1 MGIFKSRWNDET
13 YLMTS
18 FQMIA
23 VAIDVSAHTQ
33 IAKAMNVEVADLWA
47 LYFWTLAPLKN
58 SQKVSPELFQLLKYV
73 PGNPM
78 QPNLTE
84 THKFPSS
91 ASFLVKP
98 ENYPEYVSSVSE
110 LTAGLKEKYMTK
122 DKFVDETF
130 AQELTN
136 DVTDILQRTMPD
148 RVSSSTQAIA
158 CVAALALRS
167 ILKESNSL
175 NRQNKKKVRN
185 SGIFWISMII
195 VDWHFKRQ

>member
-1 MGIFKSRWNDET
+1 MGIFNSRWNDET
-13 YLMTS
+13 CLMTS

-23 VAIDVSAHTQ
+23 VAIDVSAHAE
-33 IAKAMNVEVADLWA
+33 IAKAMNIEVSDLRA
-47 LYFWTLAPLKN
+47 LYFWTIAPLEK
-58 SQKVSPELFQLLKYV
+58 SQKISPELFQLLNYV

-78 QPNLTE
+78 RPNLTE

-98 ENYPEYVSSVSE
+98 ENYPEHGSSVLE
-110 LTAGLKEKYMTK
+110 LSAGLKDKYMTK
-122 DKFVDETF
+122 DKVADKTF

-136 DVTDILQRTMPD
+136 DVTGILQKTMPD

-158 CVAALALRS
+158 CIAALALRS

-175 NRQNKKKVRN
+175 SRQNKEKVRS
-185 SGIFWISMII
+185 SGIFWISIMI
-195 VDWHFKRQ
+195 VSWHFKA

>member
-1 MGIFKSRWNDET
+1 MGIFKSRWDDET
-13 YLMTS
+13 CLMTS

-23 VAIDVSAHTQ
+23 VAIDVSAHAQ
-33 IAKAMNVEVADLWA
+33 IAKVFNIEVSDLWA
-47 LYFWTLAPLKN
+47 LYFWTLAPLEN

-98 ENYPEYVSSVSE
+98 ENYPEHVSSVSE
-110 LTAGLKEKYMTK
+110 LTAGLKDKYMTK
-122 DKFVDETF
+122 DKVVDETF

-136 DVTDILQRTMPD
+136 DVTGILQRTMPD

-158 CVAALALRS
+158 YIAALALRS

-175 NRQNKKKVRN
+175 NRQNKEKVRD

-195 VDWHFKRQ
+195 VGWHFKR

>member
-13 YLMTS
+13 YLITS

-47 LYFWTLAPLKN
+47 LYFWTIAPLEN

-98 ENYPEYVSSVSE
+98 ENYPEHVSSVS
-110 LTAGLKEKYMTK
+110 
-122 DKFVDETF
+122 
-130 AQELTN
+130 
-136 DVTDILQRTMPD
+136 
-148 RVSSSTQAIA
+148 
-158 CVAALALRS
+158 
-167 ILKESNSL
+167 
-175 NRQNKKKVRN
+175 
-185 SGIFWISMII
+185 
-195 VDWHFKRQ
+195 

>member
-1 MGIFKSRWNDET
+1 MGIFQSRWNDET

-23 VAIDVSAHTQ
+23 AAIDVSAHTQ
-33 IAKAMNVEVADLWA
+33 IAKVLNVEVADLWA
-47 LYFWTLAPLKN
+47 LYFWTIAPFEK
-58 SQKVSPELFQLLKYV
+58 SQKVSPELFQLLKYA

-91 ASFLVKP
+91 ATFIVKP
-98 ENYPEYVSSVSE
+98 ENYPEHVSSVSE
-110 LTAGLKEKYMTK
+110 LTAGLKDKYMTK
-122 DKFVDETF
+122 DKVVDETF

-136 DVTDILQRTMPD
+136 DVAGILQRTVPD

-158 CVAALALRS
+158 NIAALALRS
-167 ILKESNSL
+167 ILKESNPLS
-175 NRQNKKKVRN
+175 RHNKKKVRS
-185 SGIFWISMII
+185 SGIFWISMLI
-195 VDWHFKRQ
+195 VSWHFKD